1 MDDPNHITDIPD
13 RFQVAVLLNRKPS
26 TNQWLRYS
34 WAVKGLV
41 VSSQD
46 LAKQARGECVRTDP
60 DEGEDYL
67 WGGLT
72 LRLYKDQVESYYY
85 NLLAPQPCLY
95 IILRPQ
101 DQHELQP
108 GAPKP
113 VRVSASFDE
122 ANAYVESDDDAQPVP
137 MPAEIYPWVE
147 QFVLAHYVPERPK
160 KRKRQNWKE
169 QR

>member
-1 MDDPNHITDIPD
+1 MDDHHTDIPD
-13 RFQVAVLLNRKPS
+13 RFQVAVVLNRKPS
-26 TNQWLRYS
+26 KHRWLRHN
-34 WAVKGLV
+34 WTIKGLV

-46 LAKQARGECVRTDP
+46 SVSKARGECVRSDP
-60 DEGEDYL
+60 EEGEDFL

-72 LRLYKDQVESYYY
+72 LRLFKDQVESYYH
-85 NLLAPQPCLY
+85 NLMAPQPALY
-95 IILRPQ
+95 IILRSQEQ
-101 DQHELQP
+101 DEPQP

-122 ANAYVESDDDAQPVP
+122 ANAYVESDDDAQPAP

-147 QFVLAHYVPERPK
+147 RFVLTHYAPERPI

-169 QR
+169 QG